1 MNIEKY
7 PMAWYKTRTSN
18 FMKRAVANEA
28 DVASVNSSK
37 RNTAICLLV
46 VSLIFMINSFVVYIV
61 IL

>member
-1 MNIEKY
+1 M
-7 PMAWYKTRTSN
+7 PWYKTRTSN

-46 VSLIFMINSFVVYIV
+46 VSMIFMINSFVVYIV